1 MNTQHSD
8 NDTNFA
14 TIDDIINFYSKS
26 LQSDGKTNNFDKK
39 EKLESSQS
47 V

>member
-14 TIDDIINFYSKS
+14 TIDDIINFYSKL
-26 LQSDGKTNNFDKK
+26 LQSDGKINNLDKK
-39 EKLESSQS
+39 EKLDRSQS